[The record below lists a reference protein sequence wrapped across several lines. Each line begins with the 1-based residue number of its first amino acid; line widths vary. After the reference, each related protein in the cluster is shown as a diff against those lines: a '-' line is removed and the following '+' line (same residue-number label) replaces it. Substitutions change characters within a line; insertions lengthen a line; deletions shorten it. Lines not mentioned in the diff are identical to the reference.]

1 MEDTFM
7 SNSIVA
13 LPTSISPPFEA
24 GCGRRLVGAV
34 VARADLTAAESEEM
48 YSLLVSYFVGTT
60 RAQFESDLA
69 EKEAAILLRD
79 AESGQIQGFSTL
91 MRIAAR
97 IDEREIVAFFSGDT
111 IVAQQYWG
119 ESELSRLWSRT
130 VFAEADRI
138 LAKQPGTEVYWF
150 LICSGYKTWRFLPVF
165 FREFYPNAEAPTPTH
180 VKHILDALG
189 ERKFGSEYDAQTGV
203 VRLRS
208 ATPLR
213 SGVADVTE
221 QRLRDPRIAF
231 FTKLNPGHLLGDELA
246 CLTEISRSNLTRAGE
261 RMVGAREGQ
270 S

>member
-1 MEDTFM
+1 M

-13 LPTSISPPFEA
+13 LPTLISPPFET
-24 GCGRRLVGAV
+24 GCERRLAGAV
-34 VARADLTAAESEEM
+34 VARGDLTAAERDEM
-48 YSLLVSYFVGTT
+48 YGLLVSYFVGTT

-69 EKEAAILLRD
+69 EKEAAIVLRD
-79 AESGQIQGFSTL
+79 AESGRIQGFSTL
-91 MRIAAR
+91 MRIAACVDAR
-97 IDEREIVAFFSGDT
+97 QIVAFFSGDT

-138 LAKQPGTEVYWF
+138 LAKQPETGVYWF

-165 FREFYPNAEAPTPTH
+165 FCEFYPNPEAPTPQR
-180 VKHILDALG
+180 VKNILDTLG
-189 ERKFGSEYDAQTGV
+189 ERKFGNEYNAQTGV
-203 VRLRS
+203 VRLRT

-231 FTKLNPGHLLGDELA
+231 FTKMNPGHLLGDELA

-261 RMVGAREGQ
+261 RMVGAREVK

>member
-1 MEDTFM
+1 M

-34 VARADLTAAESEEM
+34 VARADLTVAEREEM

-138 LAKQPGTEVYWF
+138 LANQPEMGVYWF

-165 FREFYPNAEAPTPTH
+165 FREFYPNADAPTPPH
-180 VKHILDALG
+180 MKHILDALG
-189 ERKFGSEYDAQTGV
+189 ERKFGSQYNADTGV
-203 VRLRS
+203 VRLPS

-213 SGVADVTE
+213 SGVADMTE

-231 FTKLNPGHLLGDELA
+231 FAKMNPGHLLGDELA

-261 RMVGAREGQ
+261 RMVGTREAQ

>member
-1 MEDTFM
+1 M

-24 GCGRRLVGAV
+24 GCGRRLAGAV
-34 VARADLTAAESEEM
+34 VARANLTAAECDEM
-48 YSLLVSYFVGTT
+48 YGLLVSYFVGTT

-69 EKEAAILLRD
+69 EKEAAIVLRD
-79 AESGQIQGFSTL
+79 AESRQIQGFSTL
-91 MRIAAR
+91 MRIAACVDGR
-97 IDEREIVAFFSGDT
+97 DIVAFFSGDT

-138 LAKQPGTEVYWF
+138 LAKRPETGVYWF

-165 FREFYPNAEAPTPTH
+165 FREFYPTAEAPTPPH
-180 VKHILDALG
+180 VKNILDTLG
-189 ERKFGSEYDAQTGV
+189 GRKFGSQYDAQTGV

-213 SGVADVTE
+213 SGIADVTE
-221 QRLRDPRIAF
+221 QRLRDSRIAF
-231 FTKLNPGHLLGDELA
+231 FAKMNPGHLLGDELA

-261 RMVGAREGQ
+261 RMVGTREGQ
-270 S
+270 NL